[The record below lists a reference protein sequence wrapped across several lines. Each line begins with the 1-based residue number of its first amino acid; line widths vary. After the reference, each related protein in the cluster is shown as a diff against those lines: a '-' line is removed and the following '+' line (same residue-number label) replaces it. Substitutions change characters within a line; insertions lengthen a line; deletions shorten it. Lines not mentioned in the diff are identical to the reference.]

1 MLLLT
6 DYENNTNEYR
16 GGSRIFGKG
25 VLMYE
30 NVEVRVADFKY
41 PMKMKYLASLKPNYF
56 IFMGYLKTGG
66 GEKGWIQDFWKGGSY
81 V

>member
-16 GGSRIFGKG
+16 GGSRISGKG
-25 VLMYE
+25 VLLYE

-41 PMKMKYLASLKPNYF
+41 PMKMK
-56 IFMGYLKTGG
+56 
-66 GEKGWIQDFWKGGSY
+66 
-81 V
+81 